1 MPLSWKRQTKAV
13 PLTVPLIVIGSKTWM
28 WLILALL
35 LASGGLV
42 AQTSPLS
49 NLRDTVMSVNPAG
62 QLLDSLTVVPN
73 SLALYDAETYYPLPT
88 PGYKLQARFLLWT
101 SPELHNAI
109 RATYRGLP
117 TARAVRVSL
126 LVSSHTLPAIV
137 TCVIVLS
144 IRYVLSRLMNN

>member
-88 PGYKLQARFLLWT
+88 PAT
-101 SPELHNAI
+101 S
-109 RATYRGLP
+109 
-117 TARAVRVSL
+117 
-126 LVSSHTLPAIV
+126 
-137 TCVIVLS
+137 
-144 IRYVLSRLMNN
+144 